1 MSHSGEGSSLQ
12 YVECIR
18 DSGVQTNLSCS
29 RCGNPICPKCM
40 VYTPVG
46 SKCPDCASIGGPT
59 MFIVTRRDMALGVL
73 LGGLGAIVIGVVI
86 AAVLGVAWSLD
97 AFEGLPQTMWLV
109 LVGVT
114 QFGGPFL
121 VATVLRYIVGY
132 KYGVTLRILAAC
144 LSLLF
149 FVAEVVA
156 IGLLL
161 SDPNAAQL
169 IINVAGIL
177 GFAIGAYYSMDRFK
191 A

>member
-1 MSHSGEGSSLQ
+1 MNDADSGSSLQ

-29 RCGNPICPKCM
+29 RCGDPICPSCM

-59 MFIVTRRDMALGVL
+59 MFIVSRRDIVMGVL
-73 LGGLGAIVIGVVI
+73 VGGLGAIVTGTVF
-86 AAVLGVAWSLD
+86 AAVLSVAWTLDILEGAPQSL
-97 AFEGLPQTMWLV
+97 WLI
-109 LVGVT
+109 LVGVA

-121 VATVLRYIVGY
+121 MAMVLRYIVGY
-132 KYGVTLRILAAC
+132 KYGVALRILAGC

-149 FVAEVVA
+149 FVSEIVA
-156 IGLLL
+156 ISILLA
-161 SDPNAAQL
+161 DPNAGQL
-169 IINVAGIL
+169 IINFAGII
-177 GFAIGAYYSMDRFK
+177 GFAFGTYYSMDRFK